1 MRRFNL
7 WHDSSPQNISY
18 RMRPRRGTPHPAP
31 LLPGRPRHLLL
42 LLLPAGPAATPS
54 CPEGWRPGRAGR
66 CGEEA
71 PGPAPLPAAPGCHTP
86 PQGLLHPSPSS
97 LCPPRHSLR
106 GGSEFLARKKEK
118 RRHRSPHPAAGE
130 ATGRPARPP
139 PCPPGEAGPSPW
151 RSRRAARR
159 CGWRLSA
166 WRGSG
171 RASART
177 APASSARS
185 GS

>member
-1 MRRFNL
+1 MARQLSTEHQLPNATPPG
-7 WHDSSPQNISY
+7 H
-18 RMRPRRGTPHPAP
+18 PHPAP
-31 LLPGRPRHLLL
+31 LLPGRPRRLLL
-42 LLLPAGPAATPS
+42 LLLAGPAATPS

-86 PQGLLHPSPSS
+86 PQGLLRSSPSS

-130 ATGRPARPP
+130 ATGRPARAPP
-139 PCPPGEAGPSPW
+139 LPAG
-151 RSRRAARR
+151 
-159 CGWRLSA
+159 
-166 WRGSG
+166 RG
-171 RASART
+171 RPLTMAK
-177 APASSARS
+177 PESSAEVRLEAFS
-185 GS
+185 LARLR